1 MILVTGATG
10 TTGREIV
17 KQLAAKGVKV
27 RAMVRDYTKA
37 EDMAQLGVEIVEADF
52 DKPQTLDVALKG
64 VERALLLP
72 ANTRSTC

>member
-17 KQLAAKGVKV
+17 KQLVAKGVKV

-37 EDMAQLGVEIVEADF
+37 EDMAQLGVEIIEGDF
-52 DKPQTLDVALKG
+52 DKPQTLDIALKG

-72 ANTRSTC
+72 ANTLCL